1 MKRTFFYPCNPRG
14 QGRPRFA
21 NGIAYKASEDRA
33 YEKGIRMAY
42 VAVYP
47 GRTPIQGAC
56 TIKLTAIYPIPAR
69 ASKKMREQMI
79 AGLALPIVR
88 PDIDNVYK
96 AVLDA
101 LNGVAFM
108 DDKQVTGGEMHK
120 FYGAVPGL
128 MVEIE
133 EVEDGQAETL
143 PILHGQYNRRE

>member
-21 NGIAYKASEDRA
+21 GKVAYKSSEDRA
-33 YEKGIRMAY
+33 YEQGIRMAY
-42 VAVYP
+42 VAAYP
-47 GRTPIQGAC
+47 GRAPLQGAC
-56 TIKLTAIYPIPAR
+56 SVTITALYPIPKS

-101 LNGVAFM
+101 LNGTAFA
-108 DDKQVTGGEMHK
+108 DDKQVVEGLMRK
-120 FYGAVPGL
+120 FYGTTPGL
-128 MVEIE
+128 LVEIE
-133 EVEDGQAETL
+133 EVEHGEAETL
-143 PILHGQYNRRE
+143 PILHE

>member
-21 NGIAYKASEDRA
+21 GKVAYKSSEDRA
-33 YEKGIRMAY
+33 YEQGIRMAY
-42 VAVYP
+42 VSAYP
-47 GRTPIQGAC
+47 GRAPIQGAC
-56 TIKLTAIYPIPAR
+56 SVTITALYPIPKS

-79 AGLALPIVR
+79 AGLVLPIVR

-133 EVEDGQAETL
+133 EVEHGEAETL
-143 PILHGQYNRRE
+143 PILHEL